1 MTMRRPDPLRWV
13 GHAFGMRLPD
23 RYREW
28 VLHDATT
35 RTWLLRYL
43 ARILVKTLPWLVAGF
58 LLLSWLTPISVGGAI
73 AAMSLALA
81 LTLFFTMPSADE
93 LTETRLV
100 KHGYP
105 PNTGKRIRRE
115 RTGSTWGRLFPHHH

>member
-1 MTMRRPDPLRWV
+1 
-13 GHAFGMRLPD
+13 MRLPE

-35 RTWLLRYL
+35 RTWLLRYI

-58 LLLSWLTPISVGGAI
+58 LILIWLTPLPVGQAI
-73 AAMSLALA
+73 LAMSLALA
-81 LTLFFTMPSADE
+81 LSLYFTLTSADE

-105 PNTGKRIRRE
+105 PNTGKRIRKQ
-115 RTGSTWGRLFPHHH
+115 RTGSTWGRWHPST